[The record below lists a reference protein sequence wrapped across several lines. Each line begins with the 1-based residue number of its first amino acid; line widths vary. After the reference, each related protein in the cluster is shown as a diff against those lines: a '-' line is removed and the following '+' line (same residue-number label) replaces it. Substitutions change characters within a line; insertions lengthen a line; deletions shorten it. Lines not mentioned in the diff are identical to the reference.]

1 MVNKTPKRAYGGSS
15 LMAHKIIIIGAGPG
29 GYVAAIRAAQL
40 GAEVTVIEQE
50 AVGGTCLN
58 WGCIPSKVMKTT
70 AEMLEKFRRALEF
83 GIELGGTVS
92 VDMKALMARKE
103 KVIKDQTDGV
113 LKLLKQH
120 KITYLAGRGT
130 IEGPHRV
137 LATMAD
143 GKTME
148 LPWDRLIL
156 APGSQQANIPALPFD
171 GQRIIST
178 NDALCLEEVPESI
191 LILGG
196 GVIGCEFAF
205 ILTALGARVTV
216 VEALSRML
224 PLPWV
229 DEESSKVLAR
239 EMKKRRITL
248 MLNSTI
254 SGVDM
259 RDEKCRVSVGPYS
272 NRRGPERKVK
282 KIVVEVDKVLIC
294 IGRKPAVEG
303 IGLERLGIKQVESG
317 WIVAGERM
325 ETSAS
330 GVYAIGDILGPSKI
344 MLAHVASREGI
355 IAAENAMGRHKAMD
369 YEVIPGA
376 AFTMPEVANVGLTE
390 AQAKARGY
398 HIRSDS
404 VLFRSLGKPH
414 VIGEIAGH
422 AKIVSDVESGRVLG
436 VHIVGP
442 HASDLIAE
450 AALGMKLGCTV
461 QDIAETIHAH
471 PTLAEV
477 LFEASLKGLDRSL
490 HG

>member
-1 MVNKTPKRAYGGSS
+1 
-15 LMAHKIIIIGAGPG
+15 MARKVTVIGAGPG

-40 GAEVTVIEQE
+40 GAEVTIIELDT
-50 AVGGTCLN
+50 VGGTCLN

-70 AEMLEKFRRALEF
+70 AEMLDTLHRAQEF
-83 GIELGGTVS
+83 GIELLGPVRA
-92 VDMKALMARKE
+92 DMKALMVRKE
-103 KVIKDQTDGV
+103 KVVKDQTEGV
-113 LKLLKQH
+113 LKLLKHH
-120 KITYLAGRGT
+120 KIAYLAGRGI
-130 IEGPHRV
+130 IESANRV
-137 LATMAD
+137 AARLLD
-143 GKTME
+143 GRTVVI
-148 LPWDRLIL
+148 PWDRLIL
-156 APGSQQANIPALPFD
+156 APGSEQVDIPAFPFD

-178 NDALCLEEVPESI
+178 NDALCLEKVPKSI

-205 ILTALGARVTV
+205 ILTALGAQVTV

-229 DEESSKVLAR
+229 DEDSSKVLER
-239 EMKKRRITL
+239 EMKKRKITL
-248 MLNSTI
+248 MLNRTI

-259 RDEKCRVSVGPYS
+259 REEKCRVSVGPYS
-272 NRRGPERKVK
+272 DKQGREDKVK
-282 KIVVEVDKVLIC
+282 TLVVEADKILIC
-294 IGRKPAVEG
+294 TGRKPTAQGTGVEK
-303 IGLERLGIKQVESG
+303 LGVKLDESG
-317 WIVAGERM
+317 WIVAGEQM
-325 ETSAS
+325 ETSVS
-330 GVYAIGDILGPSKI
+330 GVYAIGDALGPSKI
-344 MLAHVASREGI
+344 MLAHVASREGVV
-355 IAAENAMGRHKAMD
+355 AAENAMGRHKAMN
-369 YEVIPGA
+369 YEVVPAA

-390 AQAKARGY
+390 AQAKERGY

-422 AKIVSDVESGRVLG
+422 AKIVSDSKSGRVLG

-461 QDIAETIHAH
+461 QDIADTIHAH

>member
-1 MVNKTPKRAYGGSS
+1 
-15 LMAHKIIIIGAGPG
+15 MAHKITVIGAGPG

-40 GAEVTVIEQE
+40 GAEVTVIEQG
-50 AVGGTCLN
+50 AAGGTCLN

-70 AEMLEKFRRALEF
+70 AEILEKFRRAHEF
-83 GIELGGTVS
+83 GIELHGTVS
-92 VDMKALMARKE
+92 PDMKALMVRKE
-103 KVIKDQTDGV
+103 RVIKDQIEGV
-113 LKLLKQH
+113 LKLLKHH
-120 KITYLAGRGT
+120 KITYLAGSGT
-130 IEGPHRV
+130 IEGPNRV
-137 LATMAD
+137 AATMAD
-143 GKTME
+143 GKTMGV
-148 LPWDRLIL
+148 PWDRLIL
-156 APGSQQANIPALPFD
+156 ALGSEQANIPAFPFD

-196 GVIGCEFAF
+196 GVIGGEFAF

-229 DEESSKVLAR
+229 DEESSKVLER

-259 RDEKCRVSVGPYS
+259 GDKKCRVEVGPYG
-272 NRRGPERKVK
+272 NEQGPEYEAKT
-282 KIVVEVDKVLIC
+282 IVLEVEKVLIC
-294 IGRKPAVEG
+294 IGRKPAAAG
-303 IGLERLGIKQVESG
+303 IGLEQLGIKRDESG
-317 WIVAGERM
+317 WIVADERM

-355 IAAENAMGRHKAMD
+355 IAAENAMGKHKAMN
-369 YEVIPGA
+369 YEVVPGA
-376 AFTMPEVANVGLTE
+376 AFTMPEVADVGLTG
-390 AQAKARGY
+390 AQAKERGY

-404 VLFRSLGKPH
+404 VLFRNLGKPH

-422 AKIVSDVESGRVLG
+422 AKIVSDGDSGRVLG

-461 QDIAETIHAH
+461 RDIAETIHAH

-477 LFEASLKGLDRSL
+477 LCEASLKGLNRSL
-490 HG
+490 HR

>member
-1 MVNKTPKRAYGGSS
+1 
-15 LMAHKIIIIGAGPG
+15 MAHKITVIGAGPG

-70 AEMLEKFRRALEF
+70 AEMLEKLRRAQEF
-83 GIELGGTVS
+83 GIELHGTVS
-92 VDMKALMARKE
+92 PDMKALMVRKE
-103 KVIKDQTDGV
+103 KVVKDQTDGV
-113 LKLLKQH
+113 LKLLKHH
-120 KITYLAGRGT
+120 KITYLAGRAN
-130 IEGPHRV
+130 IKGPNRV
-137 LATMAD
+137 VARMAD

-148 LPWDRLIL
+148 VRWDRLIL
-156 APGSQQANIPALPFD
+156 APGSEQANIPAFPFD

-178 NDALCLEEVPESI
+178 NDALCLEKVPESI

-229 DEESSKVLAR
+229 DEESSKVLER
-239 EMKKRRITL
+239 EMKKRKITF
-248 MLNSTI
+248 MLNRTV

-259 RDEKCRVSVGPYS
+259 GDERCRVAVGPYS
-272 NRRGPERKVK
+272 DEQGPEHKEVK
-282 KIVVEVDKVLIC
+282 TIVVEVDKVLIC
-294 IGRKPAVEG
+294 VGRKPAAEG
-303 IGLERLGIKQVESG
+303 IGLEKLGIKRDESG
-317 WIVAGERM
+317 WVVAAEQM

-330 GVYAIGDILGPSKI
+330 GVYAIGDILGPSKV
-344 MLAHVASREGI
+344 MLAHVASREGVV
-355 IAAENAMGRHKAMD
+355 AAENAMGRHKAMN
-369 YEVIPGA
+369 YEVVPAA

-390 AQAKARGY
+390 AQAKERGY

-422 AKIVSDVESGRVLG
+422 AKIVSDSKSGRVLG

-461 QDIAETIHAH
+461 QDIADTIHAH

>member
-1 MVNKTPKRAYGGSS
+1 
-15 LMAHKIIIIGAGPG
+15 MARKITVIGAGPG

-70 AEMLEKFRRALEF
+70 AEMLEKLRRAQEF
-83 GIELGGTVS
+83 GIELGGTVGL
-92 VDMKALMARKE
+92 DMKALMVRKE
-103 KVIKDQTDGV
+103 KIIKDQTDGV
-113 LKLLKQH
+113 LKLLKHH
-120 KITYLAGRGT
+120 KIAYLAGRGV
-130 IEGPHRV
+130 IEGPNRV
-137 LATMAD
+137 VARMTE
-143 GKTME
+143 GKAME
-148 LPWDRLIL
+148 VRWDRLIL
-156 APGSQQANIPALPFD
+156 APGSEQANIPAFPFD

-205 ILTALGARVTV
+205 ILTALGAQVTV

-229 DEESSKVLAR
+229 DEESSKVLER
-239 EMKKRRITL
+239 EMKKRKITL

-254 SGVDM
+254 SGVDVG
-259 RDEKCRVSVGPYS
+259 DEKCRVEVGPYRNEQES
-272 NRRGPERKVK
+272 RHKAK
-282 KIVVEVDKVLIC
+282 TIVVEVDKVLIC
-294 IGRKPAVEG
+294 IGRKPAAEG
-303 IGLERLGIKQVESG
+303 IGLEKLGIKRDESG
-317 WIVAGERM
+317 WIVAGERL

-355 IAAENAMGRHKAMD
+355 IAAENAMGRHKAMN
-369 YEVIPGA
+369 YEVVPGA

-390 AQAKARGY
+390 AQSKEKGH

-404 VLFRSLGKPH
+404 VLFRNLGKPH

-422 AKIVSDVESGRVLG
+422 AKIVSDAGNGRVLG

-461 QDIAETIHAH
+461 QDIADTIHAH

-477 LFEASLKGLDRSL
+477 IFEASLKGLDRSL

>member
-1 MVNKTPKRAYGGSS
+1 
-15 LMAHKIIIIGAGPG
+15 MAHKVTVIGAGPG

-70 AEMLEKFRRALEF
+70 AEMLDKFRRAQEF
-83 GIELGGTVS
+83 GIEIHGTVS
-92 VDMKALMARKE
+92 PDMKALMGRKE
-103 KVIKDQTDGV
+103 KVIKDQINGV
-113 LKLLKQH
+113 LKLLKH
-120 KITYLAGRGT
+120 NKITYLAGRGI
-130 IEGPHRV
+130 IESPNRV
-137 LATMAD
+137 VARVAD
-143 GKTME
+143 GKTMGVG
-148 LPWDRLIL
+148 WDRLIL
-156 APGSQQANIPALPFD
+156 ALGSEQADIPAFPFD

-178 NDALCLEEVPESI
+178 NDALCLQEVPESI

-205 ILTALGARVTV
+205 ILSALGAQVTV

-229 DEESSKVLAR
+229 DEDSSKVLER
-239 EMKKRRITL
+239 EMKKRKITL
-248 MLNSTI
+248 MLNQTI
-254 SGVDM
+254 SGVDI
-259 RDEKCRVSVGPYS
+259 DGEKCRAVVGPYS
-272 NRRGPERKVK
+272 DEQEPEHKAK
-282 KIVVEVDKVLIC
+282 TIVVEIDKVLIC
-294 IGRKPAVEG
+294 VGRKPAAEG
-303 IGLERLGIKQVESG
+303 IGLEQLGIKRDESG

-325 ETSAS
+325 ETSAA

-355 IAAENAMGRHKAMD
+355 IAAENAMGGHKIMN
-369 YEVIPGA
+369 YEVVPGA

-390 AQAKARGY
+390 AGAKERGY

-404 VLFRSLGKPH
+404 VLFRNLGKPH

-422 AKIVSDVESGRVLG
+422 AKIVSESDSGRVLG

-461 QDIAETIHAH
+461 QDIADTIHAH

-477 LFEASLKGLDRSL
+477 LSEASLKGLDRSL

>member
-355 IAAENAMGRHKAMD
+355 IAAENAMGRH
-369 YEVIPGA
+369 
-376 AFTMPEVANVGLTE
+376 
-390 AQAKARGY
+390 
-398 HIRSDS
+398 
-404 VLFRSLGKPH
+404 
-414 VIGEIAGH
+414 
-422 AKIVSDVESGRVLG
+422 
-436 VHIVGP
+436 
-442 HASDLIAE
+442 
-450 AALGMKLGCTV
+450 
-461 QDIAETIHAH
+461 
-471 PTLAEV
+471 
-477 LFEASLKGLDRSL
+477 
-490 HG
+490 

>member
-1 MVNKTPKRAYGGSS
+1 
-15 LMAHKIIIIGAGPG
+15 MAHKITVIGAGPG

-40 GAEVTVIEQE
+40 GAEVTVIERE

-70 AEMLEKFRRALEF
+70 AEMLDKFRRAREF
-83 GIELGGTVS
+83 GIELGGAVGP
-92 VDMKALMARKE
+92 DMKALMVRKE
-103 KVIKDQTDGV
+103 KIIKDQTEGV
-113 LKLLKQH
+113 IKLLKHH
-120 KITYLAGRGT
+120 KITYVAGRGA
-130 IEGPHRV
+130 IEGPNRV
-137 LATMAD
+137 VARMTN
-143 GKTME
+143 GKAME
-148 LPWDRLIL
+148 ARWDRLIL
-156 APGSQQANIPALPFD
+156 APGSEQANIPAFPFD

-205 ILTALGARVTV
+205 ILTALGAQVTV

-229 DEESSKVLAR
+229 DEESSKVLER

-248 MLNSTI
+248 MFNSTI
-254 SGVDM
+254 SAVD
-259 RDEKCRVSVGPYS
+259 RGDEKCRVEVIPYR
-272 NRRGPERKVK
+272 NDQEPEHKAK
-282 KIVVEVDKVLIC
+282 TIVVEADKVLIC
-294 IGRKPAVEG
+294 IGRKPAAEG
-303 IGLERLGIKQVESG
+303 IGLEQLGIKRDKSG
-317 WIVAGERM
+317 WIVAGERL

-330 GVYAIGDILGPSKI
+330 GVYAIGDILGPSKV

-355 IAAENAMGRHKAMD
+355 IAAENAMGRHKAMN
-369 YEVIPGA
+369 YEVVPGA

-390 AQAKARGY
+390 AQAKERGY

-404 VLFRSLGKPH
+404 VLFRNLGKPH

-422 AKIVSDVESGRVLG
+422 AKIVSDGDSGRVLG

-442 HASDLIAE
+442 QASDLIAE

>member
-1 MVNKTPKRAYGGSS
+1 
-15 LMAHKIIIIGAGPG
+15 MAHKITVIGAGPG

-40 GAEVTVIEQE
+40 GAEVTIIEQE

-70 AEMLEKFRRALEF
+70 AEMLEKFRRAQEF
-83 GIELGGTVS
+83 GIEVHGTVS
-92 VDMKALMARKE
+92 PDMKALMVRKE
-103 KVIKDQTDGV
+103 KVIRDQTEGV
-113 LKLLKQH
+113 LKLLKHH

-130 IEGPHRV
+130 IEGPNRV
-137 LATMAD
+137 VARLLD
-143 GKTME
+143 GRRIE
-148 LPWDRLIL
+148 VRWDRLIL
-156 APGSQQANIPALPFD
+156 ATGSHQVSIPAFPFD

-178 NDALCLEEVPESI
+178 NDALCLEEVPESV

-205 ILTALGARVTV
+205 ILAALGAQVTV

-229 DEESSKVLAR
+229 DEDSSKVLER
-239 EMKKRRITL
+239 EMKKRKIMF
-248 MLNSTI
+248 MLNRTV
-254 SGVDM
+254 SGIDM
-259 RDEKCRVSVGPYS
+259 GGEKCRVTVGPYS
-272 NRRGPERKVK
+272 AEQGPEHKPVK
-282 KIVVEVDKVLIC
+282 TSVVEVDKILIC
-294 IGRKPAVEG
+294 VGRRPVTQG
-303 IGLERLGIKQVESG
+303 IGVEELGVKLDESG

-355 IAAENAMGRHKAMD
+355 VAAENAMGRHKTMTYD
-369 YEVIPGA
+369 VVPGA

-390 AQAKARGY
+390 AQAKERGY

-404 VLFRSLGKPH
+404 VLFRNLGKPH

-422 AKIVSDVESGRVLG
+422 AKIVSDGESGRVLG

-461 QDIAETIHAH
+461 QDLADTIHAH

-477 LFEASLKGLDRSL
+477 LFEASLKGLDRPL

>member
-1 MVNKTPKRAYGGSS
+1 
-15 LMAHKIIIIGAGPG
+15 MARKITIIGAGPG

-40 GAEVTVIEQE
+40 GAEVTVIEQD

-58 WGCIPSKVMKTT
+58 WGCIPSKVIKTT
-70 AEMLEKFRRALEF
+70 AEMLEKFRRAQEF
-83 GIELGGTVS
+83 GIELHGPVS
-92 VDMKALMARKE
+92 PDMKALMVRKE
-103 KVIKDQTDGV
+103 KVIKDQTEGV
-113 LKLLKQH
+113 LKLLKHH
-120 KITYLAGRGT
+120 KITYLAGRGI
-130 IEGPHRV
+130 IERPNRV
-137 LATMAD
+137 VVRMAD

-148 LPWDRLIL
+148 VRWDRLIL
-156 APGSQQANIPALPFD
+156 ATGSKQVSIPAFPFD

-178 NDALCLEEVPESI
+178 NDVLCLEEVPESI

-205 ILTALGARVTV
+205 ILTALGSKVKV

-229 DEESSKVLAR
+229 DEESSKVLER

-248 MLNSTI
+248 MLNRTI
-254 SGVDM
+254 SGVGM
-259 RDEKCRVSVGPYS
+259 EDETFRVTVGPYS
-272 NRRGPERKVK
+272 TEKEPEPKAVK
-282 KIVVEVDKVLIC
+282 TSVVEVDKVLIC
-294 IGRKPAVEG
+294 VGRRPAAEG
-303 IGLERLGIKQVESG
+303 IGLEQLGIKRDESG

-344 MLAHVASREGI
+344 MLAHVASREGV
-355 IAAENAMGRHKAMD
+355 IAAENAMGRHKTMN
-369 YEVIPGA
+369 YEVVPGA

-390 AQAKARGY
+390 AQAKERGY

-404 VLFRSLGKPH
+404 VLFRNLGKPH

-422 AKIVSDVESGRVLG
+422 AKIVCDAQNGRVLG

-461 QDIAETIHAH
+461 QDLADTIHAH

-477 LFEASLKGLDRSL
+477 IFEASLKGLDRSL

>member
-1 MVNKTPKRAYGGSS
+1 MERRITV
-15 LMAHKIIIIGAGPG
+15 IGAGPG

-40 GAEVTVIEQE
+40 GAEVTIIEQE
-50 AVGGTCLN
+50 AAGGTCLN

-70 AEMLEKFRRALEF
+70 AEMLEKFRRAQEF
-83 GIELGGTVS
+83 GIELGGTVGP
-92 VDMKALMARKE
+92 DMKALMIRKE
-103 KVIKDQTDGV
+103 KVVKDQTEGV
-113 LKLLKQH
+113 LKLLKHH

-130 IEGPHRV
+130 IEGPNRV
-137 LATMAD
+137 LATIDD
-143 GKTME
+143 GKKIE
-148 LPWDRLIL
+148 VPWDRLIL
-156 APGSQQANIPALPFD
+156 APGSEQASIPALPFD

-178 NDALCLEEVPESI
+178 NDALCLEEVPESV

-205 ILTALGARVTV
+205 IFSALGSRVTV

-229 DEESSKVLAR
+229 DEESSKVLER
-239 EMKKRRITL
+239 EMKKRKITL
-248 MLNSTI
+248 MLNRTI
-254 SGVDM
+254 SSVDM
-259 RDEKCRVSVGPYS
+259 GDEQCCVTVGPYS
-272 NRRGPERKVK
+272 TEQRPEHQAKTLD
-282 KIVVEVDKVLIC
+282 VEVDKVLIC
-294 IGRKPAVEG
+294 IGRRPAVEG
-303 IGLERLGIKQVESG
+303 IGLKQLGIEQVEAG

-355 IAAENAMGRHKAMD
+355 IAAENAMGGYKTMN
-369 YEVIPGA
+369 YEVVPGA

-390 AQAKARGY
+390 AQAKERGY

-404 VLFRSLGKPH
+404 VLFRNLGKPH

-422 AKIVSDVESGRVLG
+422 AKIVSDGDTGRVLG

-450 AALGMKLGCTV
+450 AALGMQLGCTV
-461 QDIAETIHAH
+461 QDIADTIHAH

-477 LFEASLKGLDRSL
+477 LFEASVKGLDRAL

>member
-1 MVNKTPKRAYGGSS
+1 
-15 LMAHKIIIIGAGPG
+15 
-29 GYVAAIRAAQL
+29 
-40 GAEVTVIEQE
+40 
-50 AVGGTCLN
+50 
-58 WGCIPSKVMKTT
+58 
-70 AEMLEKFRRALEF
+70 
-83 GIELGGTVS
+83 
-92 VDMKALMARKE
+92 
-103 KVIKDQTDGV
+103 
-113 LKLLKQH
+113 
-120 KITYLAGRGT
+120 
-130 IEGPHRV
+130 
-137 LATMAD
+137 
-143 GKTME
+143 
-148 LPWDRLIL
+148 
-156 APGSQQANIPALPFD
+156 
-171 GQRIIST
+171 
-178 NDALCLEEVPESI
+178 
-191 LILGG
+191 
-196 GVIGCEFAF
+196 
-205 ILTALGARVTV
+205 

-229 DEESSKVLAR
+229 DEESSKVLER

-259 RDEKCRVSVGPYS
+259 GDEKCRVKVGPYS
-272 NRRGPERKVK
+272 DQQKPERKVK
-282 KIVVEVDKVLIC
+282 TIVVEADKVLIC
-294 IGRKPAVEG
+294 IGRKPAAEG
-303 IGLERLGIKQVESG
+303 IGLEQLGIKRDESG
-317 WIVAGERM
+317 WIVAGERL

-330 GVYAIGDILGPSKI
+330 GVYAIGDILGPSKV

-355 IAAENAMGRHKAMD
+355 IAAENAMGRHKAMN
-369 YEVIPGA
+369 YEVVPGA

-390 AQAKARGY
+390 AQAKERGY
-398 HIRSDS
+398 RIRSDS

-422 AKIVSDVESGRVLG
+422 AKIVSDGDSGRVLG

-442 HASDLIAE
+442 QASDLIAE

>member
-1 MVNKTPKRAYGGSS
+1 
-15 LMAHKIIIIGAGPG
+15 
-29 GYVAAIRAAQL
+29 VA
-40 GAEVTVIEQE
+40 
-50 AVGGTCLN
+50 
-58 WGCIPSKVMKTT
+58 
-70 AEMLEKFRRALEF
+70 
-83 GIELGGTVS
+83 
-92 VDMKALMARKE
+92 
-103 KVIKDQTDGV
+103 
-113 LKLLKQH
+113 
-120 KITYLAGRGT
+120 
-130 IEGPHRV
+130 RV
-137 LATMAD
+137 AD
-143 GKTME
+143 GKTIGVG
-148 LPWDRLIL
+148 WDRLIL
-156 APGSQQANIPALPFD
+156 ALGSEQADIPAFPFD

-178 NDALCLEEVPESI
+178 NDALCLQEVPESI

-205 ILTALGARVTV
+205 ILSALGAQVTV

-229 DEESSKVLAR
+229 DEDSSKVLER
-239 EMKKRRITL
+239 EMKKRKITL
-248 MLNSTI
+248 MLNQTI
-254 SGVDM
+254 SGVDI
-259 RDEKCRVSVGPYS
+259 DGEKCRAVVGPYS
-272 NRRGPERKVK
+272 DEQEPEHKAK
-282 KIVVEVDKVLIC
+282 TIVVEIDKVLIC
-294 IGRKPAVEG
+294 VGRKPAAEG
-303 IGLERLGIKQVESG
+303 IGLEQLGIKRDESG

-325 ETSAS
+325 ETSAA

-355 IAAENAMGRHKAMD
+355 IAAENAMGGHKIMN
-369 YEVIPGA
+369 YEVVPGA

-390 AQAKARGY
+390 AGAKDRGY

-404 VLFRSLGKPH
+404 VLFRNLGKPH

-422 AKIVSDVESGRVLG
+422 AKIVSESDSGRVLG
-436 VHIVGP
+436 VHMVGP

-450 AALGMKLGCTV
+450 AALGMQLGCTV

>member
-1 MVNKTPKRAYGGSS
+1 
-15 LMAHKIIIIGAGPG
+15 MAHKITVIGAGPG

-50 AVGGTCLN
+50 AVGGICLN

-70 AEMLEKFRRALEF
+70 AEILEKFRRAQEF
-83 GIELGGTVS
+83 GIELGGTVGP
-92 VDMKALMARKE
+92 DMQALMVRKE
-103 KVIKDQTDGV
+103 KIIKDQTEGV
-113 LKLLKQH
+113 LKLLKH
-120 KITYLAGRGT
+120 HEITYLAGSGT
-130 IEGPHRV
+130 IEGPNRV
-137 LATMAD
+137 VATMAD
-143 GKTME
+143 GKAME
-148 LPWDRLIL
+148 VRWDRLIL
-156 APGSQQANIPALPFD
+156 APGSEQANISAFPFD

-229 DEESSKVLAR
+229 DEESSKVLER

-254 SGVDM
+254 IGVDM
-259 RDEKCRVSVGPYS
+259 GDEKCRVEVGPYS
-272 NRRGPERKVK
+272 DQQKPERKAK
-282 KIVVEVDKVLIC
+282 KIVVEADKVLIC
-294 IGRKPAVEG
+294 IGRKPAAAG
-303 IGLERLGIKQVESG
+303 IGLEQLGIKRDESG
-317 WIVAGERM
+317 WIIVGESL

-330 GVYAIGDILGPSKI
+330 GVYAIGDILGPSKV
-344 MLAHVASREGI
+344 MLAHVASREGT
-355 IAAENAMGRHKAMD
+355 IAAENAMGSHKAMN
-369 YEVIPGA
+369 YEVVPGA

-390 AQAKARGY
+390 TVAKERGY
-398 HIRSDS
+398 NIRSDS
-404 VLFRSLGKPH
+404 VLFRNLGKPH

-422 AKIVSDVESGRVLG
+422 AKIVSDGDSGRVLG

-471 PTLAEV
+471 PTLPEV

>member
-1 MVNKTPKRAYGGSS
+1 
-15 LMAHKIIIIGAGPG
+15 MAHKITVIGAGPG
-29 GYVAAIRAAQL
+29 GYVAALRAAQL

-70 AEMLEKFRRALEF
+70 AEMLEKFRRAQEF
-83 GIELGGTVS
+83 GVELHGTVS
-92 VDMKALMARKE
+92 PDMKALMVRKE
-103 KVIKDQTDGV
+103 KVIKDQTEGV
-113 LKLLKQH
+113 LKLLKHH
-120 KITYLAGRGT
+120 KITYLTGRGT
-130 IEGPHRV
+130 IEGANRV
-137 LATMAD
+137 VARMAD
-143 GKTME
+143 EKTIE
-148 LPWDRLIL
+148 VPWDRLIL
-156 APGSQQANIPALPFD
+156 ALGSEQVSIPAFPFD

-178 NDALCLEEVPESI
+178 NDALCLQEVPKSV

-205 ILTALGARVTV
+205 ILSALGSRVTV

-229 DEESSKVLAR
+229 DEDSSKVLER
-239 EMKKRRITL
+239 EMKKRKITL
-248 MLNSTI
+248 MLNRTI

-259 RDEKCRVSVGPYS
+259 GDEKCRAVVGPYGDKQ
-272 NRRGPERKVK
+272 GPKHKAVET
-282 KIVVEVDKVLIC
+282 IVVEADKVLIC
-294 IGRKPAVEG
+294 IGRKPAAEG
-303 IGLERLGIKQVESG
+303 MGLEQLGIKRDESG

-325 ETSAS
+325 ETSAPD
-330 GVYAIGDILGPSKI
+330 VYAIGDILGPSKI
-344 MLAHVASREGI
+344 MLAHVASREGV
-355 IAAENAMGRHKAMD
+355 IAAENAMGRRKTMN
-369 YEVIPGA
+369 YEVVPGA

-390 AQAKARGY
+390 TQAKERGY

-404 VLFRSLGKPH
+404 VLFRNLGKPH

-422 AKIVSDVESGRVLG
+422 AKIVSDAGNGRVLG

-461 QDIAETIHAH
+461 RDIADTIHAH

-477 LFEASLKGLDRSL
+477 LFEVSLKGLDRSL